1 MLVGDAIGRSA
12 REGRWVAVDRSPIAA
27 QQEATAHQEVRTS

>member
-12 REGRWVAVDRSPIAA
+12 REGRWIEVDRSRIAT
-27 QQEATAHQEVRTS
+27 TAEPVTPELV